1 MLITATPYF
10 LSRLEGHRLKGTFNS
25 YLSLSY
31 TAANF
36 ISLAYATASARTADT
51 SRRIRQSA
59 SIILVLQLL
68 LAISPIMPLHRGV
81 FFAFVLLNGILQSAA
96 GSFLQ
101 SAVVGL
107 SSLFGPEAMATMFT
121 GQAVVG
127 VAVSAVQYI
136 SAASSSKTKSPKSSP
151 EAAAGETVDLSLFAF
166 VFFGLASAFM
176 ALALAA
182 HSYLLRLP
190 SYHAVVDPI
199 EQRKGLIAEDEV
211 ETPEEEDL
219 ERENEPFLAHSV
231 DMLVPGTVSIKHI
244 AKLNVVYNFSVA
256 WVFIITLVSA
266 PSRPSTSPRRRNVST
281 TLCRP
286 STHQ

>member
-1 MLITATPYF
+1 MITATPYF
-10 LSRLEGHRLKGTFNS
+10 LSRLEGNRLKGTFNS
-25 YLSLSY
+25 YLSLTY

-36 ISLAYATASARTADT
+36 IALAYATASASTVDT
-51 SRRIRQSA
+51 SRRIRRSA
-59 SIILVLQLL
+59 SVILVLQLL

-81 FFAFVLLNGILQSAA
+81 FFAFVILNGILQSAA

-107 SSLFGPEAMATMFT
+107 TSLFGPEAMATMFT

-127 VAVSAVQYI
+127 VAVSAVQYL
-136 SAASSSKTKSPKSSP
+136 SAASSSKPTLSKPSP
-151 EAAAGETVDLSLFAF
+151 EAVVENVDLSLFAF
-166 VFFGLASAFM
+166 VFFGLASGYM

-199 EQRKGLIAEDEV
+199 EQRKGLIAEDEA
-211 ETPEEEDL
+211 EEPDDL
-219 ERENEPFLAHSV
+219 EDEPFLAHSV

-244 AKLNVVYNFSVA
+244 AKVNVVYNFSVA
-256 WVFIITLVSA
+256 WVFIITLVS
-266 PSRPSTSPRRRNVST
+266 N
-281 TLCRP
+281 
-286 STHQ
+286 